1 MIMNT
6 EKVLII
12 GAGEAGRELHRELL
26 KHFSQRFQVV
36 GYLDDDND
44 LIGKSVGGILVLG
57 SISQLS
63 LFVKKFNV
71 SEVFIAIPSAQGSL
85 IREVIKSCE
94 KQKVIF
100 KIVPRL
106 LEIVEGK
113 VKLSQ
118 VRNIEVNDLLGR
130 ALVKTDQRILAEE
143 FKGKT
148 VFLSG
153 AAGSIGSEISRQILQ
168 FNPKKIIAFDCWE
181 SGLYNLN
188 LDVTNQ
194 GNKNKLE
201 CVVGNIQDYPKL
213 ERVIKFFHPDVIFHA
228 AAYKH
233 VPLMQKY
240 PEEAVKNNIFG
251 TENLV
256 KAALAQ
262 RVKKFINIST
272 DKAVDPTSIMGTTKL
287 IAEKIISQAN
297 QSGIT
302 KFCSVRFG
310 NVLDSQGSVVPTF
323 KKQIAQGGPVTIT
336 HKDMTR
342 YFMTIPEAVQLVLN
356 ASLLVKEGGE
366 IFVLD
371 MGEPVKIAEL
381 ANLMIRLAGFIPEK
395 EIPIK
400 YVGIRPG
407 EKMNEKLTMAHEA
420 MRKTNHSKIFVIKP
434 DLQMVNITD
443 LLDDFRSA
451 IIQNEKEII
460 LQLLK
465 TAAPN
470 LKKLG

>member
-6 EKVLII
+6 EKVLIV

-26 KHFSQRFQVV
+26 KHFSRRFQVV

-57 SISQLS
+57 SISQLP
-63 LFVKKFNV
+63 LFIKKFNV

-85 IREVIKSCE
+85 IRKVIESCE
-94 KQKVIF
+94 KQRVIF

-113 VKLSQ
+113 VRLSQ

-143 FKGKT
+143 LSGKT

-153 AAGSIGSEISRQILQ
+153 AAGSIGSEICRQILQ
-168 FNPKKIIAFDCWE
+168 FNPRKLVAFDCWE

-188 LDVTNQ
+188 LDIAGQ
-194 GNKNKLE
+194 DNKNKLE

-213 ERVIKFFHPDVIFHA
+213 ERVIKSFQPDVIFHA
-228 AAYKH
+228 AAFKH

-262 RVKKFINIST
+262 KVKKFINIST
-272 DKAVDPTSIMGTTKL
+272 DKAVDPTSVMGTTKL
-287 IAEKIISQAN
+287 VAEKIVSQAN
-297 QSGIT
+297 LSGIT

-323 KKQIAQGGPVTIT
+323 KNRSGGSGY
-336 HKDMTR
+336 D
-342 YFMTIPEAVQLVLN
+342 N
-356 ASLLVKEGGE
+356 S
-366 IFVLD
+366 
-371 MGEPVKIAEL
+371 
-381 ANLMIRLAGFIPEK
+381 
-395 EIPIK
+395 
-400 YVGIRPG
+400 
-407 EKMNEKLTMAHEA
+407 
-420 MRKTNHSKIFVIKP
+420 
-434 DLQMVNITD
+434 
-443 LLDDFRSA
+443 
-451 IIQNEKEII
+451 
-460 LQLLK
+460 
-465 TAAPN
+465 
-470 LKKLG
+470 